1 MPPSSVYTDHRY
13 FVRVR
18 GIKRRFVEFD
28 FAVDTPDLSVELM
41 MPKED
46 FKEFCKRYNVT
57 MMDDS
62 QIQAIELER
71 AEWRYMA
78 DDQNNDQK

>member
-1 MPPSSVYTDHRY
+1 MPQSSVYTDHRY

-62 QIQAIELER
+62 QIQAIEQER
-71 AEWRYMA
+71 AEWRYIA
-78 DDQNNDQK
+78 DDQNDDPK